1 MPMDS
6 FTSNYDV
13 VITLL
18 ISGILG
24 ALGQGVRVWFGLS
37 ELIYNKSSLADAAFV
52 GNMSSGSI
60 FVGFAAGSSFSLLR
74 LFPQGHTLIS
84 MVMTIALGYLVAD
97 MIEIVKHRRRTLS
110 L

>member
-1 MPMDS
+1 MDS

-24 ALGQGVRVWFGLS
+24 ALGQGVRVWF